1 MSHES
6 NPALSVPLVWN
17 VNCIISRLKCTIKVL
32 TFQKVDFLI
41 YVLLGHELEY
51 VCPIDLGLVIMLE
64 GTLRRRC
71 AYVLEININSKYHI
85 H

>member
-1 MSHES
+1 M
-6 NPALSVPLVWN
+6 NL
-17 VNCIISRLKCTIKVL
+17 L

-41 YVLLGHELEY
+41 YVLLEHELKY
-51 VCPIDLGLVIMLE
+51 VFLIDMGLIILLE

-71 AYVLEININSKYHI
+71 AYVLGINIGSKYHI